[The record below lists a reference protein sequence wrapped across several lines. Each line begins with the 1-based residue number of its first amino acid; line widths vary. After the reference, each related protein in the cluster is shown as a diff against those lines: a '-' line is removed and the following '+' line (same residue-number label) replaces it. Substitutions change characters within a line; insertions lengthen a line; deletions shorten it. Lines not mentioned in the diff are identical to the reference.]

1 MSFLSKMNKPK
12 PVGVKPVTPAPT
24 AKPEAGKPEVKKPAP
39 LNKPAIK
46 KPMPLG
52 ATKPAGLAKP
62 NPLKKPI
69 APVAEEVKEEPVVE
83 PQVEETVIDTIE
95 EAGQEVNLGIT
106 PEPVEEVTETKE
118 EIDVTHSQDEEVVV
132 EEPKQEEVKE
142 EVKEETKK
150 ATSEYTEEELAAM
163 SPQKRA
169 AITRKKNQEN
179 KKRKQA
185 LEEHKAEIA
194 KEEASAPKEIISL
207 PKVDINRI
215 EDYMCPVVLPSV
227 DTWEEEKEEVREVVD
242 SIEIDP
248 DMNSATAKVVL
259 SDLAS
264 AYSTLTSRLTHYK
277 TQYENLTGKDGII
290 ECVKAIYGQGKN
302 SEERKFAATQA
313 CMNYTK
319 PGEEESVNLFEFEY
333 MIRER
338 YYFYEGVVK
347 ELEFKRQLLITFN
360 GMLNIESRI

>member
-12 PVGVKPVTPAPT
+12 PVGVKPVTPMPT
-24 AKPEAGKPEVKKPAP
+24 VKSDAEKSEIKKPAP
-39 LNKPAIK
+39 LTKPAIK

-52 ATKPAGLAKP
+52 VNKPAMSKP
-62 NPLKKPI
+62 NPLKKAI
-69 APVAEEVKEEPVVE
+69 TPVVEEPKEELVTE
-83 PQVEETVIDTIE
+83 PQVEETVTDSIE
-95 EAGQEVNLGIT
+95 VGQEVNLGIA
-106 PEPVEEVTETKE
+106 PEQIEETVEVKVEEV
-118 EIDVTHSQDEEVVV
+118 VEEVIEVEEKQEVV
-132 EEPKQEEVKE
+132 EEIKEEPKEEVKE
-142 EVKEETKK
+142 EVEAKEET
-150 ATSEYTEEELAAM
+150 EEEE

-169 AITRKKNQEN
+169 ARTRKKNQEN

-185 LEEHKAEIA
+185 LEEHKAELA
-194 KEEASAPKEIISL
+194 KGEASMAIISL

-215 EDYMCPVVLPSV
+215 EDYMYPVVLPSV
-227 DTWEEEKEEVREVVD
+227 DTWEEEKQEVREVVNA
-242 SIEIDP
+242 IEIDP
-248 DMNSATAKVVL
+248 DVNSATAKVVL

-290 ECVKAIYGQGKN
+290 ECVKSIYGQGKN
-302 SEERKFAATQA
+302 AEERKFAATQA

-319 PGEEESVNLFEFEY
+319 AGEEEAVNLFEFEY
-333 MIRER
+333 MVRDR

>member
-12 PVGVKPVTPAPT
+12 PVGVKPVTPMPT
-24 AKPEAGKPEVKKPAP
+24 VKSDAEKSEIKKPAP
-39 LNKPAIK
+39 LTKPAIK

-52 ATKPAGLAKP
+52 VNKPTMSKP
-62 NPLKKPI
+62 NPLKKAI
-69 APVAEEVKEEPVVE
+69 TPVVEEPKEELVTE
-83 PQVEETVIDTIE
+83 PQVEETVTDSIE
-95 EAGQEVNLGIT
+95 VGQEVNLGIA
-106 PEPVEEVTETKE
+106 PEQIEETVEVKAEEVIEVEEK
-118 EIDVTHSQDEEVVV
+118 QEVV
-132 EEPKQEEVKE
+132 E
-142 EVKEETKK
+142 EVKEETKEETK
-150 ATSEYTEEELAAM
+150 EEVEDKEEEKL
-163 SPQKRA
+163 SPQQKA
-169 AITRKKNQEN
+169 ARTRKKNQEN

-185 LEEHKAEIA
+185 LEGHKAELA
-194 KEEASAPKEIISL
+194 EEEASISIISL
-207 PKVDINRI
+207 PKVDVNRI
-215 EDYMCPVVLPSV
+215 EDYMYPVVLPSV
-227 DTWEEEKEEVREVVD
+227 DTWEEEKEEVREVVNA
-242 SIEIDP
+242 IEIDP

-290 ECVKAIYGQGKN
+290 ECVKAIYWQGKN
-302 SEERKFAATQA
+302 SDERRFTATQA

-319 PGEEESVNLFEFEY
+319 PGEEEAVNLFEYEY
-333 MIRER
+333 MVRDR